1 MKLSVF
7 KLALLAA
14 FSSTVLANDIVPAA
28 AQSAPILLTDA
39 TVHTVTHGTLQSTDV
54 LLVDG
59 KISAIGADLTAP
71 AGAKVVDL
79 SGKHLYPGLI
89 ALANQLGLT
98 EIEAVRSTD
107 DTTEVTQTN
116 PDLKAQIAYNADS
129 EVIPTIRSNGFAY
142 SMVYPNGSMLMGQSA
157 LMQLDAWNWQDAT
170 VSDSVALHLKWPKA
184 DLQTSPWRPQKPDDI
199 RKQSAKD
206 LAQLY
211 SYFKTAKAYADAV
224 KAGTQVAVDSRWQ
237 AMIPVFA
244 GQKPVFVHADDQ
256 RQIEQAL
263 QLQQQ
268 YGFAMTVVGGR
279 DAWRVA
285 PQLAAAKVSVIYTTP
300 YGIPER
306 ADEASSQSFRTPA
319 QLAKAGVKFALSL
332 DGYWDTRNVVFAA
345 GQAIS
350 YGLDKDVALR
360 SVTLDAAAIAG
371 VADKIGS
378 IEVGK
383 AATLVVSDGDIFD
396 YLGHKVR
403 YLWIDGRQVDL
414 SSRHTQLRDK
424 YQQRYQQA
432 N

>member
-1 MKLSVF
+1 MKLSVV

-14 FSSTVLANDIVPAA
+14 FSGHVVANDMVPGPV
-28 AQSAPILLTDA
+28 QSVPILLTDA
-39 TVHTVTHGTLQSTDV
+39 TVHTVTQGTLTSADV

-59 KISAIGADLTAP
+59 KISAIGVDLAAP
-71 AGAKVVDL
+71 QGAKVVDL
-79 SGKHLYPGLI
+79 SGKHVYPGLI
-89 ALANQLGLT
+89 ALANQVGLI
-98 EIEAVRSTD
+98 ESEAVRATV

-129 EVIPTIRSNGFAY
+129 EIIPTIRLNGFAY
-142 SMVYPNGSMLMGQSA
+142 TLTYPSGSMLMGQSA
-157 LMQLDAWNWQDAT
+157 LMQLDAWSWKDAT

-184 DLQTSPWRPQKPDDI
+184 DLQTSRWRPQSPEEI
-199 RKQSAKD
+199 RKQSAKE
-206 LAQLY
+206 LGQLY

-224 KAGTQVAVDSRWQ
+224 KAGVSVGLDSRWQ
-237 AMIPVFA
+237 AMIPVFS
-244 GQKPVFVHADDQ
+244 GEKPVFVHADDQ

-263 QLQQQ
+263 ELKKL
-268 YGFAMTVVGGR
+268 YGFDMTIVGAR
-279 DAWRVA
+279 DSWRVA
-285 PQLAAAKVSVIYTTP
+285 SELASANVSVIYTTP

-306 ADEASSQSFRTPA
+306 ADEASSQSFKTPA
-319 QLAKAGVKFALSL
+319 ELSKAGVKFALSL

-350 YGLDKDVALR
+350 YGLDKEVALR

-378 IEVGK
+378 IDVGK

-396 YLGHKVR
+396 YIGHQVR
-403 YLWIDGRQVDL
+403 YLWIDGREVDL

-424 YQQRYQQA
+424 YQKRYQA
-432 N
+432 KN